1 MDGWLQ
7 KVRQESKLLQGERT
21 ELSELIEKE
30 VYGWYAIF
38 YRWTRGLC
46 EPNESEVEPI
56 YVNLSHDFR
65 VLLTSGVMV
74 DREAYWK
81 RLVSLYAARRG
92 DPPSHILNLEMLP
105 VGPDHML
112 VTFDLFKKG
121 VLQKKFDSALMRRNP
136 ALAAGV
142 EWVYVH
148 ESDHTLDSPPR
159 IP

>member
-7 KVRQESKLLQGERT
+7 TFRQDTKLLGGERT
-21 ELSELIEKE
+21 ELSELIERE

-38 YRWTRGLC
+38 YRWTRALC
-46 EPNESEVEPI
+46 EPNEVEAEPI
-56 YVNLSHDFR
+56 YANLSHDFR

-74 DREAYWK
+74 DREEYWR
-81 RLVSLYAARRG
+81 RLVSLYGARRG
-92 DPPSHILNLEMLP
+92 DPPSHIMNLELLP
-105 VGPDHML
+105 AGPDHML

-121 VLQKKFDSALMRRNP
+121 SLKKKFDSALMRRN
-136 ALAAGV
+136 AELRSGV

-148 ESDHTLDSPPR
+148 ESDHPIDALPP